1 MTINYNRAV
10 STSKPWTFFRLLFKW
25 KGSIWKAVYLELLG
39 FLVIYGTISAIYRCA
54 LNKSQQKNF
63 EAVVRFFDARL
74 SYIPLELVLG
84 FFCTQVF
91 NRWNKQ
97 YDSIGFI
104 DNIGLMTALYVRGR
118 SERARIYRR
127 NILRYCELVQVMV
140 FRDVSMRVRR
150 RFPTLDT
157 IVAAGFMLPHE
168 KEAFES
174 YTDSDHSPKYW
185 IPANWALA
193 MTYNA
198 WKHGHIESDYYKVT
212 LQEEIKKWRS
222 NLEWVFNYDWVP
234 LPLMYPQV
242 VCLAVH
248 LYFLVCILSRQQIIV
263 EHEFKT
269 EIDTYFPIMTALQF
283 VFYMGWMK
291 VIEAVINP
299 FGEDDDDFETNALID
314 RNITMGMMMVDKG
327 YNRPPEVRRDPFW
340 DEIHP
345 LYSEATS
352 RTRNNPP
359 RGSVSHVKLG
369 RSVTEVIMVPHSRP
383 NDRSA
388 PVLTS
393 GASIRKS
400 ARVKVKDDERNQ
412 PRQQSNPEL
421 IQRIKSTLSK
431 IYQRILSMLRSIIP
445 NSSSKKNFYPA
456 KHKVVEKPPPLKLSN
471 QIITS
476 ANCPVSIAIP
486 TQSPSFNEKFV
497 E

>member
-127 NILRYCELVQVMV
+127 NILRYCELVQ
-140 FRDVSMRVRR
+140 
-150 RFPTLDT
+150 
-157 IVAAGFMLPHE
+157 
-168 KEAFES
+168 
-174 YTDSDHSPKYW
+174 
-185 IPANWALA
+185 
-193 MTYNA
+193 
-198 WKHGHIESDYYKVT
+198 
-212 LQEEIKKWRS
+212 EIKKWRS

-359 RGSVSHVKLG
+359 RGSVSHVK
-369 RSVTEVIMVPHSRP
+369 
-383 NDRSA
+383 
-388 PVLTS
+388 
-393 GASIRKS
+393 
-400 ARVKVKDDERNQ
+400 
-412 PRQQSNPEL
+412 
-421 IQRIKSTLSK
+421 
-431 IYQRILSMLRSIIP
+431 
-445 NSSSKKNFYPA
+445 
-456 KHKVVEKPPPLKLSN
+456 
-471 QIITS
+471 
-476 ANCPVSIAIP
+476 
-486 TQSPSFNEKFV
+486 
-497 E
+497 